1 MHILS
6 FFSSDHTYT
15 IHSWSYTSVPIGL
28 HKPKKNF
35 VSPGRKAMCVS
46 SSSAICLFISLLVF
60 YLLISFSAVLF
71 QQGMEH
77 RCTCYMLAPSYIFLF
92 LSVSNSQHVF
102 LATAAR
108 SAWSTRSSPQAI
120 EVSHQYIQEGLW
132 SPQQLFHMCSHLAP
146 PAICSLQPAAVQSQL

>member
-1 MHILS
+1 
-6 FFSSDHTYT
+6 
-15 IHSWSYTSVPIGL
+15 
-28 HKPKKNF
+28 
-35 VSPGRKAMCVS
+35 MCVS

-92 LSVSNSQHVF
+92 LSVSNSQRVF

-108 SAWSTRSSPQAI
+108 SAWIITPSNRGLPSVHTRGAVVSSAAISHVLTSSTTCHLFPTTCSCSKPALDGMRLRNVFWFPGSTPGTVKSSQMILLPIAFAT
-120 EVSHQYIQEGLW
+120 SG
-132 SPQQLFHMCSHLAP
+132 P
-146 PAICSLQPAAVQSQL
+146 PSMLPFR